1 MNDSPA
7 DGEKGREAPGEA
19 ASGSRKGRRQP
30 VDVLLVEDNPNDVEL
45 TIRVLKEHRLA
56 NHIQVA
62 RDGAEALELLL
73 GDEEGGEDPAVSGD
87 PARPH
92 PRVVL
97 LDLKLPKLSGLEVL
111 KRIRENPR
119 TRRVPVVVLTSSRED
134 PDVEAAYDLGANSY
148 VVKPVNFD
156 DFTRAVKD
164 LSLYWL
170 LLNQPPEAGP

>member
-1 MNDSPA
+1 M
-7 DGEKGREAPGEA
+7 
-19 ASGSRKGRRQP
+19 
-30 VDVLLVEDNPNDVEL
+30 
-45 TIRVLKEHRLA
+45 
-56 NHIQVA
+56 
-62 RDGAEALELLL
+62 
-73 GDEEGGEDPAVSGD
+73 
-87 PARPH
+87 
-92 PRVVL
+92 
-97 LDLKLPKLSGLEVL
+97 L